1 VSRVS
6 FGRWFWALE
15 LVLYSVQSIEVP
27 LYTAK
32 MMLGKLLTAQGQ
44 QVRHHC
50 PHGVIKLEDA
60 LIGGIYLGEEDGM
73 LHKNTDLY
81 GLPTWLD

>member
-1 VSRVS
+1 
-6 FGRWFWALE
+6 
-15 LVLYSVQSIEVP
+15 
-27 LYTAK
+27 